1 MLDLQDQRGQWQ
13 LPIGQR
19 LGRRCAATMVSAR
32 SYHGRCRGGQ
42 SGERQVRIPRVLRL
56 RLRATRHP
64 ATTGRRRLEI
74 PRPPGR
80 FHRTHNAAIDSRRQR
95 KGPTNTGPTHL
106 YPRFVWPSVLQLCS
120 QKNVNPQRLHCVA
133 ASPVAMRRAGRSQM
147 PATHPDHAVL
157 IHRLHKVS
165 ARD

>member
-1 MLDLQDQRGQWQ
+1 MFDLQDQRGQSQ
-13 LPIGQR
+13 PPGGQR
-19 LGRRCAATMVSAR
+19 LERRWAATMASAGL
-32 SYHGRCRGGQ
+32 YHGQCRGGR

-74 PRPPGR
+74 PRSPGR
-80 FHRTHNAAIDSRRQR
+80 FHRTHNAAIDSRRRR
-95 KGPTNTGPTHL
+95 KGPTKMEPTHL
-106 YPRFVWPSVLQLCS
+106 YPRFAQPSVRQLCS
-120 QKNVNPQRLHCVA
+120 RMNVNPQHLHCVA
-133 ASPVAMRRAGRSQM
+133 VSPVANGRAGRSQM